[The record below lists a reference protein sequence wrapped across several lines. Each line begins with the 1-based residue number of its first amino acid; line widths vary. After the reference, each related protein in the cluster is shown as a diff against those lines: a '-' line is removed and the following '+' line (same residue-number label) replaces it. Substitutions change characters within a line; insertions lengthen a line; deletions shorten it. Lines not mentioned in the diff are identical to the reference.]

1 MKKLNLPNKLSVMRL
16 LLVPIIMLVL
26 YFIPSELWI
35 VRNALGAAL
44 FLGTAIT
51 DAFDGKIARKY
62 NLITDFG
69 KFIDPLAD
77 KFLVIFTMLMILYM
91 PDFRAIAPYFVWVF
105 AIVVMR
111 ELAVTALRL
120 VVSKGGVVLAA
131 DMLGK
136 VKTVFQ
142 MVFIMTALLEPVL
155 YYVINLI
162 IPLPADINLFL
173 AQYPVLTL
181 ATMACALVFTV
192 VSGINYFKKC
202 AAYLD
207 PEK

>member
-1 MKKLNLPNKLSVMRL
+1 
-16 LLVPIIMLVL
+16 
-26 YFIPSELWI
+26 
-35 VRNALGAAL
+35 
-44 FLGTAIT
+44 
-51 DAFDGKIARKY
+51 
-62 NLITDFG
+62 
-69 KFIDPLAD
+69 
-77 KFLVIFTMLMILYM
+77 MLMILYL
-91 PDFRAIAPYFVWVF
+91 PDFGAIAPYFVWVF

-120 VVSKGGVVLAA
+120 VVNKGGVVLAA

-142 MVFIMTALLEPVL
+142 MVFIMTALLEPIL

-162 IPLPADINLFL
+162 VPLPADVNLFL

-181 ATMACALVFTV
+181 ATMVCALAFTV
-192 VSGINYFKKC
+192 LSGINYFKKC